1 LAAYTGVNQS
11 KVSLSPF
18 PKLPLPN
25 WNINYNGLTKIK
37 AIGKLFSNI
46 TIQHRYQG
54 TYTVGGFTSNLQYD
68 PDTTPVTGKDL
79 ISKYN
84 ITNITIRESFNPLI
98 GIDVTT
104 KSGLTGGFKMSRTRN
119 VTLFVP
125 NANVTENNIKDYTF
139 NLGYRTN
146 GVKLPIKFNGKKAYL
161 ANDLSMQLE
170 VSVQNNVN
178 IVRRVDQNTNTPT
191 GGQRVMV
198 VRPNINYAINTNV
211 NLQIFYDRRSSK
223 PFASNTFPTALT
235 TFGVKLRY
243 TIQ

>member
-1 LAAYTGVNQS
+1 
-11 KVSLSPF
+11 
-18 PKLPLPN
+18 
-25 WNINYNGLTKIK
+25 
-37 AIGKLFSNI
+37 
-46 TIQHRYQG
+46 
-54 TYTVGGFTSNLQYD
+54 
-68 PDTTPVTGKDL
+68 
-79 ISKYN
+79 
-84 ITNITIRESFNPLI
+84 
-98 GIDVTT
+98 
-104 KSGLTGGFKMSRTRN
+104 MSRTRN

-161 ANDLSMQLE
+161 ANDLSMTLE

-191 GGQRVMV
+191 GGQRVMTI
-198 VRPNINYAINTNV
+198 RPNINYAINTNV

-235 TFGVKLRY
+235 TFGMKLRY